1 MVHRSAMLLPPEI
14 GSSRLA
20 ARLERLRLMTQL
32 YVGTRPIPKGIGRVI
47 RRFVTAAF
55 QVPSF
60 PDVQACPI
68 LTRAHLD
75 RGTPSRFMRH
85 RNTSSRIMG
94 NAAIATKP
102 WPWCFN
108 SKSLIDSVHEPVEQ
122 QAFPAGKAASLRVLS
137 SLRTTQKSKIAR
149 FPSAGGLELGTH
161 RLWLD

>member
-1 MVHRSAMLLPPEI
+1 MLVATCNRLFQI
-14 GSSRLA
+14 SS
-20 ARLERLRLMTQL
+20 E
-32 YVGTRPIPKGIGRVI
+32 TRTIETDDSIGRRYASDTERDWESYTEVCAVCLSHPI
-47 RRFVTAAF
+47 IL
-55 QVPSF
+55 
-60 PDVQACPI
+60 DVQARLI

-75 RGTPSRFMRH
+75 RVTPSRVMRH

-122 QAFPAGKAASLRVLS
+122 QAFPAGKAARTTASLRVLS

>member
-1 MVHRSAMLLPPEI
+1 MVHRAAMLLLLEI
-14 GSSRLA
+14 GSSRLGV
-20 ARLERLRLMTQL
+20 RLERLRLMTQL
-32 YVGTRPIPKGIGRVI
+32 YVGTRPMPKGIGRVI

-85 RNTSSRIMG
+85 RTTSSRIMV
-94 NAAIATKP
+94 NAAIATTP

-108 SKSLIDSVHEPVEQ
+108 SKSMIDSLHEP
-122 QAFPAGKAASLRVLS
+122 L
-137 SLRTTQKSKIAR
+137 
-149 FPSAGGLELGTH
+149 
-161 RLWLD
+161 